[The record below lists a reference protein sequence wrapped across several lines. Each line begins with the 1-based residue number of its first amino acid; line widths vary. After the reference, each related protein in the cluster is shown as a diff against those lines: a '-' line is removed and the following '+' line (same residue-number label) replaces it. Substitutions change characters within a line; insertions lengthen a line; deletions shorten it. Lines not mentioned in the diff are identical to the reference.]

1 MAFVLSTGKPHVS
14 YSEASVWMKCSWRH
28 KLKYVDKH
36 DLDRY
41 GIETILG
48 TAFHACVE
56 AKVKGEEPDVLAV
69 RQRIADDVDKVRA
82 TDPLA
87 ADNFSV
93 DECLARALQ
102 MSAEA
107 IEFLDKQ
114 FVSWQLVTAE
124 EQLYEPL
131 TLGEG
136 LLSHPDVSF
145 KGFIDL
151 VLEAT
156 DKRGKKVVWII
167 DWKTASRPWDKRK
180 LSDPTVTYQL
190 SMYKNFW
197 TNKHNVD
204 PKDVKCAYI
213 VALKK
218 GKPGSTFKLIP
229 VSVGPVTSQRT
240 LTVLNNF
247 VGSVKRGM
255 AIKNKSEKNC
265 QWCEYRGTMHCP

>member
-14 YSEASVWMKCSWRH
+14 YSEASIWMKCSWRH
-28 KLKYVDKH
+28 KLKYVEKH

-41 GIETILG
+41 GVETILG

-56 AKVKGEEPDVLAV
+56 AKVQGREPDLDAV
-69 RQRIADDVDKVRA
+69 RERVVRDLENVRK
-82 TDPLA
+82 TDPELA
-87 ADNFSV
+87 DAFSV
-93 DECLARALQ
+93 EKCVARAHQ
-102 MSAEA
+102 MSVEA
-107 IEFLDKQ
+107 IEFLDQQ
-114 FVSWQLVTAE
+114 FASWKLVAAE

-131 TLGEG
+131 VLESGE
-136 LLSHPDVSF
+136 LTHPDVSF

-167 DWKTASRPWDKRK
+167 DWKTAARPWDKRK
-180 LSDPTVTYQL
+180 LTDPTVTYQL

-197 TNKHNVD
+197 TTKHKVD
-204 PKDVKCAYI
+204 QKDVKCAYI
-213 VALKK
+213 VALKE
-218 GKPGSTFKLIP
+218 GKPGKTFKLHA

-265 QWCEYRGTMHCP
+265 QWCEYRGTVHCP